1 MFELEINNKVYKF
14 KFGMGFLRD
23 INKKINIGVNG
34 TQDLRKNMGFQYYL
48 SLLLDGEPEALV
60 EILISANNGYSP
72 LITKEVL
79 DNYIDDEN
87 TDIDELSNKIV
98 GFLKKANATKKI
110 TNMML
115 EELKKQEAQA

>member
-72 LITKEVL
+72 RITKEVL